1 MYRDPKSIG
10 SREFTMKVVYG
21 ASPGKLDPEL
31 QLRVAKAVMIIAGA
45 DGELSPAEW
54 AAFVGGL
61 RAFQM
66 PEAMLEELARFDPH
80 NAKLEDYLTGDFK
93 HLAAPARF
101 MLYTAIWVS
110 RADGRYAVEE
120 RAMAARAAKIMG
132 IDDDVL
138 AALESHAEI
147 EAATAAARAALI
159 FPDLR
164 HGGSQRA

>member
-10 SREFTMKVVYG
+10 SREFTLRVLYG
-21 ASPGKLDPEL
+21 ASPGTFDAEL
-31 QLRVAKAVMIIAGA
+31 QLRLAKAIMIVASA

-61 RAFQM
+61 RAAQM
-66 PEAMLEELARFDPH
+66 PEAMLEELARFDGRS
-80 NAKLEDYLTGDFK
+80 AKLEDYLTGDYK
-93 HLAAPARF
+93 HLVAPARL

-110 RADGRYAVEE
+110 RADGHYAPEE

-132 IDDDVL
+132 IDADLL

-164 HGGSQRA
+164 HPER